1 MNCVILHTAL
11 LFAFAAAPLLLA
23 AQSPDELYEQGKSE
37 YAKGNYRAAQQH
49 FHRAWQS
56 SIQAQGSGQAGEL
69 RYLARLARAHL
80 RLREHEQAL
89 RHFQAALAIA
99 QNTSGPQS
107 EAAADCHLDIGNTYA
122 QMYEPA
128 PAIAAYRQ
136 ALEIIEQTYGQE
148 SSQAGNAWMNI
159 GTVFHKMGSYQDA
172 ETYYL
177 RAFQVFQKS
186 SAPDSEDFNRIY
198 SNMGYLYRK
207 QGDLQKAL
215 DYGQKALEIKL
226 KNYAADHPSVAK
238 YHRNIGKVY
247 QQMGAYQAA
256 LPYMQEGLRIAE
268 AALGSSH
275 PQAAGAMTELAGVY
289 ADLKDYPTALRLYRS
304 GQKRLEQALPPD
316 HPYVLGGYFNLAVV
330 YREQG
335 ARQEAL
341 AHYQFA
347 LKKLGARGYRPTN
360 LIAQACQD
368 IAETWLE
375 LNALDS
381 ALAYCQLGLQEL
393 SADSGSFNDHW
404 DDNPDLG
411 SIQDELACLKLLGT
425 KALVLE
431 ALAGQQERPEFMLK
445 AALSTVQLALR
456 LIGKLRQ
463 GYASDASRQHLNIGT
478 AELYKTGVKTAMRL
492 YRITGDAAYL
502 WQAFEI
508 SESSKASLLWRSLNE
523 GWALLDA
530 ELPQAERA
538 ALARREKQIANMEEA
553 LAEAAEL
560 NRAESAQA
568 LQSALFEAKQAYAE
582 QLATL
587 EQAYPKFRQLRYA
600 LPALDQAALMKKLA
614 AERTSLLAYFYDDR
628 QIYLFLLDENG
639 LQGFAQALP
648 TDFEASIRGIRA
660 VDIAT
665 FAYQNSTAAAYLQ
678 RVHLLY
684 DLLIGPSHSKLAGK
698 NRLLIIPHG
707 ILNYL
712 PFELLAPAKGET
724 SFRSQAYLLREFSI
738 HYAWSAAIWAKAPP
752 ERHKASLAFAGF
764 APSYPAEASP
774 SGYRSQLAEL
784 TFSASEAKA
793 GKRWFGG
800 KVFLEGDATES
811 AFRESAPRCRI
822 LHLAAHAIADDERP
836 LQSGIA
842 FSLGGDTLAD
852 GFLHAYEIYQLA
864 LPAELAVISACN
876 SGFGRLAEG
885 EGAISL
891 GRAFFHA
898 GCRSIVVSQWLANDH
913 SSAQLMVNFYDYLAQ
928 GFAKDE
934 ALRQAK
940 LDYLEAADPLTA
952 HPYFWAGLVAV
963 GDMRPISS
971 NERSSRKWLWLMG
984 LAVFLLVFLAFA
996 RSKYGYQRGTAL
1008 RR

>member
-1 MNCVILHTAL
+1 MRHALLHTVL
-11 LFAFAAAPLLLA
+11 LLVCAAAPLLLA
-23 AQSPDELYEQGKSE
+23 AQSPDELYERGKSE
-37 YAKGNYRAAQQH
+37 YAKGNYRAAQRH
-49 FHRAWQS
+49 FHRAWQA
-56 SIQAQGSGQAGEL
+56 SIRAQGSGQEGEL

-80 RLREHEQAL
+80 KLREHEQAL
-89 RHFQAALAIA
+89 QHLHAALAIA

-107 EAAADCHLDIGNTYA
+107 EAAADCHLDIGNAYA
-122 QMYEPA
+122 QMYEPDQ
-128 PAIAAYRQ
+128 AIAAYQQ
-136 ALEIIEQTYGQE
+136 ALAIIEQTYGQE

-177 RAFQVFQKS
+177 QAFQVFQAS

-207 QGDLQKAL
+207 QGDFQKAL

-247 QQMGAYQAA
+247 QEMGAYQAA
-256 LPYMQEGLRIAE
+256 LPYMKEGLRIAE

-289 ADLKDYPTALRLYRS
+289 ADLKDYRSALRLYRS

-316 HPYVLGGYFNLAVV
+316 HPYVLAGYFNLAVV

-335 ARQEAL
+335 ERQEAL
-341 AHYQFA
+341 AHYRFA
-347 LKKLGARGYRPTN
+347 LEKLGARDYRPVS

-368 IAETWLE
+368 IAETWVE
-375 LNALDS
+375 LNGLDS
-381 ALAYCQLGLQEL
+381 ALSYCQLGLQEL
-393 SADSGSFNDHW
+393 SADGGGSTPRW
-404 DDNPDLG
+404 DSNPDLS
-411 SIQDELACLKLLGT
+411 SIQDELACLKLLCT

-431 ALAGQQERPEFMLK
+431 ALAGQQEQPALMLK

-463 GYASDASRQHLNIGT
+463 GYASEASRQHLNTGT
-478 AELYKTGVKTAMRL
+478 AGLYKTGVKTAMRL
-492 YRITGDAAYL
+492 YRNTGDAAYL

-508 SESSKASLLWRSLNE
+508 SESSKASLLWRSLSE
-523 GWALLDA
+523 GWALLGA
-530 ELPQAERA
+530 ELPQAEST
-538 ALARREKQIANMEEA
+538 ALARLEKQIAELEEA
-553 LAEAAEL
+553 LAEAAER
-560 NRAESAQA
+560 NRPESAQA
-568 LQSALFEAKQAYAE
+568 LQSALFESKQAYTE
-582 QLATL
+582 LLATL
-587 EQAYPKFRQLRYA
+587 EEAYPKFRQLRYA
-600 LPALDQAALMKKLA
+600 APALDQAELMKKLA

-628 QIYLFLLDENG
+628 QLYLFLLDEKG

-648 TDFEASIRGIRA
+648 ADFEASIRGIRA
-660 VDIAT
+660 VDIAS
-665 FAYQNSTAAAYLQ
+665 FGQQNSTAAAYLQ
-678 RVHLLY
+678 RVHLLH
-684 DLLIGPSHSKLAGK
+684 DLLIGPCRNELAGK
-698 NRLLIIPHG
+698 RRLIIIPHG

-724 SFRSQAYLLREFSI
+724 GFRSQAYLLRAFSI
-738 HYAWSAAIWAKAPP
+738 HYAWSAAIWAKPPP
-752 ERHKASLAFAGF
+752 ERPKAPLAFAGF

-784 TFSASEAKA
+784 TFSASEAKV
-793 GKRWFGG
+793 GKQWFGG
-800 KVFLEGDATES
+800 EVFVEGDATES

-836 LQSGIA
+836 LRSGLA
-842 FSLGGDTLAD
+842 FSLEGDTLSD
-852 GFLHAYEIYQLA
+852 GFLHAYEIYKLA

-876 SGFGRLAEG
+876 SGFGQLAEG

-913 SSAQLMVNFYDYLAQ
+913 SSAQLMAYFYDYLAQ

-940 LDYLEAADPLTA
+940 LDYLDASDALTA
-952 HPYFWAGLVAV
+952 HPYFWAGMTAV
-963 GDMRPISS
+963 GDMRPIPASAPS
-971 NERSSRKWLWLMG
+971 YRKWLWLIG
-984 LAVFLLVFLAFA
+984 LAGLLAIAFA
-996 RSKYGYQRGTAL
+996 WV
-1008 RR
+1008 RRRRDGAP

>member
-1 MNCVILHTAL
+1 MKYLLLHTVL
-11 LFAFAAAPLLLA
+11 LLVCAAAPLLLA
-23 AQSPDELYEQGKSE
+23 AQSPDELYERGKRE
-37 YAKGNYRAAQQH
+37 YAEGNYRAAQQH
-49 FHRAWQS
+49 FHRAWQA
-56 SIQAQGSGQAGEL
+56 SIRAPGSGQEGEL
-69 RYLARLARAHL
+69 RYLAQLARAHL
-80 RLREHEQAL
+80 KLRENEQAL
-89 RHFQAALAIA
+89 RHLQTALAVA
-99 QNTSGPQS
+99 QKTSGPQS
-107 EAAADCHLDIGNTYA
+107 EAAADCYLDIGNAYA
-122 QMYEPA
+122 QMYEPDQ
-128 PAIAAYRQ
+128 AIAAYQ
-136 ALEIIEQTYGQE
+136 HAQEIIEQTYGRE

-177 RAFQVFQKS
+177 RAFQVFQVS

-247 QQMGAYQAA
+247 QEMGAYQAA
-256 LPYMQEGLRIAE
+256 LPYMKEGLRIAE

-289 ADLKDYPTALRLYRS
+289 ADLKDYPTALRLYHN

-316 HPYVLGGYFNLAVV
+316 HPYVLAGYFNLAVV

-347 LKKLGARGYRPTN
+347 LKKLGARDYRPTS

-375 LNALDS
+375 LNDLDS

-393 SADSGSFNDHW
+393 SADSGSSNDRW
-404 DDNPDLG
+404 DDNPELT

-431 ALAGQQERPEFMLK
+431 ALAAPQERPEPMLK
-445 AALSTVQLALR
+445 AALTTVQLALR

-463 GYASDASRQHLNIGT
+463 GYASEASRQHLNTGT

-508 SESSKASLLWRSLNE
+508 SESSRASLLWRSLSE

-530 ELPQAERA
+530 ELPQAESA
-538 ALARREKQIANMEEA
+538 ALAKLEKQIADLEEE
-553 LAEAAEL
+553 LAEAAER
-560 NRAESAQA
+560 NRPESAQT

-587 EQAYPKFRQLRYA
+587 EEAYPRFRQLRYA
-600 LPALDQAALMKKLA
+600 MPALDQGALMKKLA
-614 AERTSLLAYFYDDR
+614 AERASLLAYFYDDR

-648 TDFEASIRGIRA
+648 ADFEASISGIRT
-660 VDIAT
+660 VDIAS
-665 FAYQNSTAAAYLQ
+665 FSYQNSTAAAYLQ
-678 RVHLLY
+678 RVHLLH
-684 DLLIGPSHSKLAGK
+684 DLLIGPCRSRLAGK
-698 NRLLIIPHG
+698 RRLLIIPHG

-712 PFELLAPAKGET
+712 PFELLAPATGKTG
-724 SFRSQAYLLREFSI
+724 FRPQAYLLREFSI
-738 HYAWSAAIWAKAPP
+738 HYAWSAAIWAKPLPEPRQAP
-752 ERHKASLAFAGF
+752 LAFAGF
-764 APSYPAEASP
+764 APAYPAAAAA

-784 TFSASEAKA
+784 TFSVSEAKA
-793 GKRWFGG
+793 GKQWFGG

-811 AFRESAPRCRI
+811 AFRETAPRCRI

-836 LQSGIA
+836 LQSGLA
-842 FSLGGDTLAD
+842 FSLEGDTLAD
-852 GFLHAYEIYQLA
+852 GFLHAYEIYKLA
-864 LPAELAVISACN
+864 LSAELAVISACN

-928 GFAKDE
+928 GHAKDE

-940 LDYLEAADPLTA
+940 LDYLDAADALTA

-971 NERSSRKWLWLMG
+971 NGRSYHKWLGLIG
-984 LAVFLLVFLAFA
+984 LAGLFLIAFA
-996 RSKYGYQRGTAL
+996 LA
-1008 RR
+1008 RRRHG